1 MSIAYFCIIS
11 EKCFIRAKIKAPFI
25 ALISKKLV
33 TLVLKL

>member
-1 MSIAYFCIIS
+1 MFITYFRVIS
-11 EKCFIRAKIKAPFI
+11 GKCFIRAKMKSPFI